1 MDKISDILS
10 VIQLFNGLSRGQLAE
25 IGSIAA
31 EKNFSRGEVIF
42 TEGDDGTGF
51 YVVVEG
57 SVKVYKLSPDG
68 KEKIL
73 HIFSKGQ
80 PFGEVPVFA
89 GKQFPV
95 NAEAI
100 TDARTLFFPRAAFL
114 ELIGKNPIL
123 ALQMLADLSNK
134 LRQFAGQIENLSLKE
149 TPARLA
155 TYLLLLAR
163 EQGREDEVT
172 LRISKG
178 HLASLL
184 GTIPETLSRVFAKLS
199 GQDLIVVNG
208 RRIRLRDPEGLRE
221 LSESGRGAV

>member
-1 MDKISDILS
+1 MDKISEILS
-10 VIQLFNGLSRGQLAE
+10 VIPLFNGLSRGQLAE
-25 IGSIAA
+25 IGSIAS
-31 EKNFSRGEVIF
+31 EKYFNRGEVIF

-51 YVVVEG
+51 YVVVAG
-57 SVKVYKLSPDG
+57 SVKGYKLSPDG

-73 HIFSKGQ
+73 HIFTKGH

-100 TDARTLFFPRAAFL
+100 TETRALFFPRAAFL
-114 ELIGKNPIL
+114 DLIGRNPLL
-123 ALQMLADLSNK
+123 ALQMLADLSQK
-134 LRQFAGQIENLSLKE
+134 LRQFAVQIENLTLKE

-155 TYLLLLAR
+155 NYLLFLAE

-184 GTIPETLSRVFAKLS
+184 GTIPETLSRVFAKLA
-199 GQDLIVVNG
+199 GQDLIEVNG
-208 RRIRLRDPEGLRE
+208 RKISLRDPEGLRE